1 MAWIAIAATIDN
13 IVISASDDITLLRE
27 IADYDFDIIVKICG
41 VSDIEYNELKSGNF
55 SWRVRF
61 NNIRST
67 YLEPFEKT
75 SHQIELSEI
84 YKLRLIQMIALRGR
98 FEHALN
104 KHKSLLSQQF
114 IIYEA
119 KVSEAKDILSDQE
132 SIYRSDGFVK
142 DYSEESGIDIKTAA
156 SLILTKYNNWHEYL
170 RKLERLRLRHFKLI
184 KTAKSSSDFQK
195 ASSLIDKDFF
205 INMLL

>member
-1 MAWIAIAATIDN
+1 MAWIAIAATVDN
-13 IVISASDDITLLRE
+13 IVISVSDDITLLRE
-27 IADYDFDIIVKICG
+27 ISDYDFDIIVKICG
-41 VSDIEYNELKSGNF
+41 VSEKEYTDLKTGNL

-75 SHQIELSEI
+75 SHQKELSEI
-84 YKLRLIQMIALRGR
+84 YKQRLLQIIGLRGR

-104 KHKSLLSQQF
+104 KHKALLSQQF
-114 IIYEA
+114 IIYES
-119 KVSEAKDILSDQE
+119 KVNEAKDILANQN
-132 SIYRSDGFVK
+132 SIYYNDGFVK
-142 DYSEESGIDIKTAA
+142 DYSEESGLDIRTAA
-156 SLILTKYNNWHEYL
+156 SLIITKYNNWYEYL

-184 KTAKSSSDFQK
+184 KTAKTSYDFEN